1 MDNSKVRSQG
11 FEENTMALLDSSGIK
26 DSRDIHDDRIA
37 FLEAVRSISLDCD
50 SNRPPSWNMYNATF
64 KMLRDSKS
72 LELVIA
78 SFQLLTE
85 LNQKFP
91 RTCLVNEAESPDI
104 LVNNE
109 AWSPLIL
116 GTEGIHVEGQ
126 GSKITTDLL
135 DPAAFANLVDGNAED
150 FNRTGFELGIEPLQN
165 MLLFQYLV
173 EVLEADFIT
182 RQILYKESLNWILF
196 RESMLNMLLGSR
208 KIHYKNLFKNCMAII
223 LRRSHHQIL
232 KEDCKMSTDEFN
244 VPLATALTEVKRR
257 MYIAMKKFLTLIMD
271 LDLVRRQA
279 DSRGATSRID
289 GTRSSALEIILDELT
304 YNIHDL
310 SPFLMAFSEPKWKL
324 EVILQYL
331 SKYCMKS
338 SVRTRRANIPNEIT
352 VDYVLSNFSTTVNA
366 KTIAKKISSGIF
378 QILLAHLF
386 QACLSIQEDNCTD
399 NSPKKMG
406 SALAEISMKFVSAI
420 QNLRKI
426 DEGLEIMP
434 FVKEALFTARLV
446 AVRIENDAMQI

>member
-37 FLEAVRSISLDCD
+37 FLEAVRWSYLDCD
-50 SNRPPSWNMYNATF
+50 SNRPPSWNMYDATF
-64 KMLRDSKS
+64 KMLRGSKS

-85 LNQKFP
+85 LNKKFP
-91 RTCLVNEAESPDI
+91 RTYLLNEVEYPDI
-104 LVNNE
+104 FVNNE
-109 AWSPLIL
+109 AWSPFVL
-116 GTEGIHVEGQ
+116 GTEGIHVE

-135 DPAAFANLVDGNAED
+135 DPAGFASLVDGIAQD
-150 FNRTGFELGIEPLQN
+150 FNHTGFELGIEPLQN

-208 KIHYKNLFKNCMAII
+208 KIHHKNLVKTCMAII
-223 LRRSHHQIL
+223 IRRSYHQIL
-232 KEDCKMSTDEFN
+232 EEDCKISTDEFN
-244 VPLATALTEVKRR
+244 VPLATALKEVKRK
-257 MYIAMKKFLTLIMD
+257 MNIDMKKFLTLIMD

-279 DSRGATSRID
+279 DSLGATSRID

-331 SKYCMKS
+331 SKYCMKA

-352 VDYVLSNFSTTVNA
+352 VDSVLSNFSTTVNA

-378 QILLAHLF
+378 QMLLAHLF

-399 NSPKKMG
+399 NSTKKTG
-406 SALAEISMKFVSAI
+406 NTLSEISKKFVFAI
-420 QNLRKI
+420 QNLRETE
-426 DEGLEIMP
+426 EGLEIVS
-434 FVKEALFTARLV
+434 FVKEALFTATLL
-446 AVRIENDAMQI
+446 AGKIGNDDMLIQ

>member
-37 FLEAVRSISLDCD
+37 FLEAVRSSYLDCD
-50 SNRPPSWNMYNATF
+50 SNRPPSWNMYDATF
-64 KMLRDSKS
+64 KMLRGSKS
-72 LELVIA
+72 LELVIS

-85 LNQKFP
+85 LNKKFP
-91 RTCLVNEAESPDI
+91 RTYLLNEAESPGI
-104 LVNNE
+104 FVNNE
-109 AWSPLIL
+109 AWSPFVL
-116 GTEGIHVEGQ
+116 GTESIHVE

-135 DPAAFANLVDGNAED
+135 DPAGFASLVDGIAQD
-150 FNRTGFELGIEPLQN
+150 FNHTGFELGIEPLQN

-208 KIHYKNLFKNCMAII
+208 KIHHKNLVKTCMAII
-223 LRRSHHQIL
+223 IRRSYHQIL
-232 KEDCKMSTDEFN
+232 EEDCKMSTDEFN
-244 VPLATALTEVKRR
+244 VPLATALKEVKRK
-257 MYIAMKKFLTLIMD
+257 MNIDMKKFLTLIMD

-279 DSRGATSRID
+279 DSLGATSRID

-331 SKYCMKS
+331 SKYCMKA

-352 VDYVLSNFSTTVNA
+352 VDSVLSNFSTTVNT

-378 QILLAHLF
+378 QMLLAHLF

-399 NSPKKMG
+399 NSTKKIG
-406 SALAEISMKFVSAI
+406 NTLSEISKKFVFAI
-420 QNLRKI
+420 QNLRKSE
-426 DEGLEIMP
+426 EGLEIVS
-434 FVKEALFTARLV
+434 FVKEALFTATLL
-446 AVRIENDAMQI
+446 AGKIGNDDMLIQ